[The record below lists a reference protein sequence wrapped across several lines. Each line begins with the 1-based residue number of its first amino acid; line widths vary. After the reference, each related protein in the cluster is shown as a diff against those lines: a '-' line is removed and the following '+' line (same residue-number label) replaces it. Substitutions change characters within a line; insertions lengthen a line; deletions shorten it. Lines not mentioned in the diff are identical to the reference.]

1 MSMRA
6 ASIDSVLRALGPLL
20 FAALIASAA
29 HAGSF
34 QVNPIRVDLTTAQA
48 SGAITVR
55 NDGAEPVVVQAS
67 IVAWSQEDGRDA
79 YAPSSEALVTPP
91 IATIAPGAEQ
101 IVRVGLRRAPD
112 RDRELTYRL
121 FLQEVPPP
129 PKPGFTGLQ
138 VALRIGV
145 PVFVAPAQAAAK
157 PLEWSATL
165 MPDNRVR
172 LVARNTGNVHHRI
185 SDFELRATGDDAS
198 SSPLA
203 GQSTVAYVLAGQ
215 TREWTLEARV
225 ERVRFAREL
234 TLKAFTDAGEINAA
248 VTLDR

>member
-1 MSMRA
+1 MRA
-6 ASIDSVLRALGPLL
+6 ASIDTAWRMLRSL
-20 FAALIASAA
+20 LIAASVSSAA

-34 QVNPIRVDLTTAQA
+34 QVNPIRVDLTAAQTSA
-48 SGAITVR
+48 AITVR
-55 NDGAEPVVVQAS
+55 NDGTEAVVVQAS
-67 IVAWSQEDGRDA
+67 IVAWTQEDGRDA
-79 YAPSSEALVTPP
+79 YTPSSEALVTPP

-145 PVFVAPAQAAAK
+145 PVFVAPAVAATR

-165 MPDNRVR
+165 LPDNRIR
-172 LVARNTGNVHHRI
+172 LIAKNAGNVHHRI
-185 SDFELRATGDDAS
+185 SDFELRAAGEDAS

-215 TREWTLEARV
+215 TREWTLESRI

-234 TLKAFTDAGEINAA
+234 ALKAFTDAGEINAA